1 MGLEQAVGAD
11 AAAAND
17 VEGIAGPAVRV
28 FVDVEDVQ
36 VVRIHAVAPASAHK
50 TICTIVSHMSSALF
64 LYKKRTGI
72 CAFEGHA
79 AQLEPNEY

>member
-17 VEGIAGPAVRV
+17 VEGISGPAVRV

-36 VVRIHAVAPASAHK
+36 VVRIHAVAPASAFMM
-50 TICTIVSHMSSALF
+50 ICTIF
-64 LYKKRTGI
+64 
-72 CAFEGHA
+72 
-79 AQLEPNEY
+79 